1 MGREREEWDGIRRDW
16 EGAKPLIYKGFG
28 GFGYP
33 FNALRRRVHYPLC
46 YGERPTPGDANG
58 RPSEPRFYAICRA
71 KTSEAPEQRAARAP
85 GTDDI

>member
-33 FNALRRRVHYPLC
+33 FNALRRRLFYPLN
-46 YGERPTPGDANG
+46 YGESHIRAFAQKKAN
-58 RPSEPRFYAICRA
+58 RTAVW
-71 KTSEAPEQRAARAP
+71 TARRV
-85 GTDDI
+85 

>member
-46 YGERPTPGDANG
+46 YGE
-58 RPSEPRFYAICRA
+58 
-71 KTSEAPEQRAARAP
+71 
-85 GTDDI
+85 

>member
-1 MGREREEWDGIRRDW
+1 MPAVAVGQRRFGTKMGREREEWDGIRRDW

-46 YGERPTPGDANG
+46 YGE
-58 RPSEPRFYAICRA
+58 
-71 KTSEAPEQRAARAP
+71 
-85 GTDDI
+85 

>member
-33 FNALRRRVHYPLC
+33 FNALRRRSFYPLN
-46 YGERPTPGDANG
+46 YGERTV
-58 RPSEPRFYAICRA
+58 CM
-71 KTSEAPEQRAARAP
+71 APPQ
-85 GTDDI
+85 